1 MDMFNTDRGLMDPTN
16 GLLMDEINKTEGPQL
31 KENRDQQYYEG
42 NDVFANFQLPNI
54 ENEKRFIQQVQNTNN
69 ETKQLDSTL
78 FSHDRI
84 DNDIV
89 NRMIIEDINNPAS
102 NIMGE
107 DADDGIRNAKNS
119 QVEAGN
125 FANQIANANT
135 NNVKMQTEEI
145 NFKNTS
151 SAVMEALQKLDR
163 GSHVLR
169 LPKFPKPLEAKAQKE
184 AAAQRRNMAV
194 SYFLGK
200 FMAPGKPYSIKPF
213 GKDSSSS
220 LLPNLE
226 VEMDRSELLS
236 SLQDLREAG
245 LVHDNAGSLKNS
257 CGHRWFVGPKSEVE

>member
-1 MDMFNTDRGLMDPTN
+1 MTN
-16 GLLMDEINKTEGPQL
+16 IQHIIALRESGIFTAKQAENFINKA
-31 KENRDQQYYEG
+31 NR
-42 NDVFANFQLPNI
+42 
-54 ENEKRFIQQVQNTNN
+54 
-69 ETKQLDSTL
+69 
-78 FSHDRI
+78 
-84 DNDIV
+84 
-89 NRMIIEDINNPAS
+89 
-102 NIMGE
+102 
-107 DADDGIRNAKNS
+107 
-119 QVEAGN
+119 
-125 FANQIANANT
+125 
-135 NNVKMQTEEI
+135 
-145 NFKNTS
+145 
-151 SAVMEALQKLDR
+151 
-163 GSHVLR
+163 
-169 LPKFPKPLEAKAQKE
+169 LEAKAQKE